1 MSRPV
6 NVSQNDVQ
14 NPDWLSRWLIGF
26 RTWVD
31 SLIAD
36 RPRMKLVTIRN
47 LTGASGSMPFDSANI
62 PFVVGGACVV
72 GVRNVGGVT
81 SLSTTPFVTA
91 TRESDGRLSLAWFFM
106 PGSGS
111 FDVTVALFE
120 A

>member
-36 RPRMKLVTIRN
+36 RPRRKLVTLRGI
-47 LTGASGSMPFDSANI
+47 TGASGSMAVDSGGI
-62 PFVVGGACVV
+62 PFVVGGACLV
-72 GVRNVGGVT
+72 GLRRTDGVL
-81 SLSTTPFVTA
+81 SLSAAPLVTA
-91 TRESDGRLSLAWFFM
+91 SRGGDGRLLLAWQFL
-106 PGSGS
+106 PGTGI
-111 FDVTVALFE
+111 FDATVALFE